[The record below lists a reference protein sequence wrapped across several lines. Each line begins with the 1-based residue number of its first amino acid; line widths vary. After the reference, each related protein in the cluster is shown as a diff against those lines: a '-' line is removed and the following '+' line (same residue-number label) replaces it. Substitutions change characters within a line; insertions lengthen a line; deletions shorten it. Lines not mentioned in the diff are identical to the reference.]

1 MTRSHSPAALL
12 VGAVLALAAPL
23 ASPPAAA
30 QVAGPIDCELRF
42 QLSGWSA
49 FYKRADG
56 TGTVTCDNGQRMAV
70 RIKTRGGGITVGRTK
85 ITDGR
90 GEFSGVHRIDDVLGS
105 YAAAEAHAGAG
116 RSAGA
121 QALTK
126 GSVSLAVAGKGEG
139 WDLGVSFGKFVIE
152 R

>member
-30 QVAGPIDCELRF
+30 QVAGQIDCELRF

-56 TGTVTCDNGQRMAV
+56 TGTVSCDNGQRMAV
-70 RIKTRGGGITVGRTK
+70 RIKTRGGGITVGKTR
-85 ITDGR
+85 ISDGR
-90 GEFSGVHRIDDVLGS
+90 GEFSGVYRIDDVLGT

-116 RSAGA
+116 KSAGA

-126 GSVSLAVAGKGEG
+126 GDVSLALAGKGEG